1 MQINPG
7 ITRVQVRHPQL
18 ANLSDIDEGKGNAIA
33 FLEETAMVKSTAVH
47 WYKVSEII
55 SRRPFF
61 FKLDK
66 LLNEQP
72 ASGLRR
78 LCGSQRFLATFYFVP
93 SNQISL

>member
-1 MQINPG
+1 M
-7 ITRVQVRHPQL
+7 
-18 ANLSDIDEGKGNAIA
+18 NLSDVDEGNGNVIA
-33 FLEETAMVKSTAVH
+33 FLEEMAMVKLTTIH

-55 SRRPFF
+55 SRRLFF

-78 LCGSQRFLATFYFVP
+78 LCGSQTVPCDFYFVP